1 LVLAS
6 SNEELLRS
14 AEFTTQG
21 ECMSL
26 HRLSYVHVAVSAYD
40 EFRDF
45 YRRFGL
51 DETSP
56 GRFASTHGGEQLRVE
71 RGHVNQVLE
80 IGIGAD
86 APEDVADVAERCRA
100 RGFEPVEG
108 GGEVGVVEP
117 VTGVHIRVRV
127 EDRVPPEPYV
137 ASAPRVDRG
146 QLVARSRVSP
156 RRLGHMVLG
165 CTDVD
170 AANDFFITC
179 LGMRRSDEVIGAVF
193 LRFDT
198 DHHNL
203 ALLRSSHTWL
213 HHMAWKVG
221 SVDDVGYGA
230 MQLIDSD
237 PAHDVYGLGRH
248 AASANYFWY
257 LRDPAG
263 SLAEYYHS
271 EFDDLVE
278 DAAFWDPDP
287 AQDPMPV
294 ASWGPQLP
302 GDFFAPS
309 SPAPRR
315 VTTAVESGTS
325 E

>member
-1 LVLAS
+1 
-6 SNEELLRS
+6 
-14 AEFTTQG
+14 
-21 ECMSL
+21 MPL
-26 HRLSYVHVAVSAYD
+26 HRLSYVHVAVAAYD

-51 DETSP
+51 AETAP

-71 RGHVNQVLE
+71 RADHNQVLE

-86 APEDVADVAERCRA
+86 SPEDLAEVAGRCRG
-100 RGFEPVEG
+100 RGLEPTEAD
-108 GGEVGVVEP
+108 GELVVVEA
-117 VTGVHIRVRV
+117 VTGVSIRLCV
-127 EDRVPPEPYV
+127 EDRVPP
-137 ASAPRVDRG
+137 APIAVGVPEVDRG
-146 QLVARSRVSP
+146 QLVARSKVSP

-170 AANDFFITC
+170 AANEFFISC
-179 LGMRRSDEVIGAVF
+179 LGMRVSDEVIGAVF

-203 ALLRSSHTWL
+203 ALLKSSHTWL

-230 MQLIDSD
+230 MQLIDTD
-237 PAHDVYGLGRH
+237 PRHNAYGLGRH

-271 EFDDLVE
+271 EFDDLVD

-294 ASWGPQLP
+294 ASWGPPLP
-302 GDFFAPS
+302 GDFFAPG
-309 SPAPRR
+309 SPPPSPPVA
-315 VTTAVESGTS
+315 AGVESGANG
-325 E
+325 